1 MHHLP
6 RLTLTLIGACVV
18 VELAARSQFAVDLR
32 PWLFISQW
40 PAGLPEIAAGEVWR
54 LLTPIFLHFGLPH
67 LVINLAWLWALGEM
81 TERVFGAAAL
91 ALLVAVVGVF
101 SNLCQ
106 FAAGGPAF
114 GGMSGVLYGLLGFL
128 WMQSRFNPAAG
139 ARLGNPIVVMML
151 AWLVLCWSGVLEI
164 FGIRVANTAH
174 ATGLGAGLL
183 LGFFSAKLGRR
194 GA

>member
-1 MHHLP
+1 MHHFP

-32 PWLFISQW
+32 PWLFISQG
-40 PAGLPEIAAGEVWR
+40 PAGLPEIADGEVWR

-81 TERVFGAAAL
+81 AERVFGAAAL
-91 ALLVAVVGVF
+91 ALLVTAVGVF

-128 WMQSRFNPAAG
+128 WMQSRFNPGSG

-164 FGIRVANTAH
+164 FGIRAAKPNPKPTPLISSPA
-174 ATGLGAGLL
+174 
-183 LGFFSAKLGRR
+183 SAKMFSPRR
-194 GA
+194 